1 MNLKKGIYE
10 QIISDKVNEE
20 LEKRKDEIDIKT
32 EEIEREEAKE
42 VLSKH
47 LGDVAKK
54 SLEFIKNLDNKLLIK
69 RSRRRRYKNK

>member
-54 SLEFIKNLDNKLLIK
+54 V
-69 RSRRRRYKNK
+69 